1 MRTLR
6 RMKDKIYFCALIVG
20 HTIVS
25 TFVAVAFFALIVCAK
40 IYNMISGK
48 DDAPFKE
55 YLKVWSDTFSVEH
68 IRNYFIQVWRILRNW
83 EFH

>member
-6 RMKDKIYFCALIVG
+6 RMKDKIYFCALMVG
-20 HTIVS
+20 YTIVS
-25 TFVAVAFFALIVCAK
+25 IFVAVASFVLIVYAK

-48 DDAPFKE
+48 DATPFKE

-68 IRNYFIQVWRILRNW
+68 IRNYLIQAWRILRN
-83 EFH
+83 